1 MTTDSHSPIA
11 AQVARSSGP
20 VLSLLYAATFWG
32 MLWIPLRHLEA
43 AGIEGTWQVLVSYL
57 GAVAVM
63 LPLLAFG
70 DSPLRVRPSP
80 AWLLTL
86 ALAAGWANVAF
97 VLAVIEGEVVRVLLL
112 FYLSPVWASL
122 LGWLLLGERLDR
134 ITWWTVPAGL
144 LGALIMLWKPGVGL
158 QWPPTRADWLA
169 FSAGL
174 TFALSNVATRGLGAA
189 SLRLKTLTAWVGVVA
204 IAALLVAADDI
215 PVPQASG
222 LAWSGTVLLGML
234 GFFTCTLA
242 TIYGVTHMPVQR
254 SAVIMLF
261 EIFAGAVSAWLIA
274 GEAMGP
280 QEWLGGT
287 LILGAG
293 LAAATYRRRG

>member
-11 AQVARSSGP
+11 APAGRAAWP
-20 VLSLLYAATFWG
+20 VFSLLYAATFWG
-32 MLWIPLRHLEA
+32 MLWFPLRLLES
-43 AGIEGTWQVLVSYL
+43 AGISGTWQTLVSYL
-57 GAVAVM
+57 AAMVVM
-63 LPLLAFG
+63 LPLMWLG
-70 DSPLRVRPSP
+70 QSPWRVRPAP
-80 AWLLTL
+80 GWLLLL

-122 LGWLLLGERLDR
+122 LAWGLLGERLDR
-134 ITWWTVPAGL
+134 ITWWTVPVGL
-144 LGALIMLWKPGVGL
+144 VGAIAMLWEPGIGL
-158 QWPPTRADWLA
+158 EWPPTRADWLA

-174 TFALSNVATRGLGAA
+174 AFALSNVATRRLGAV
-189 SLRLKTLTAWVGVVA
+189 SVRLKTMAAWVGVVV
-204 IAALLVAADDI
+204 IAVLLVKGGDI
-215 PVPQASG
+215 PVPQATP
-222 LAWSGTVLLGML
+222 LAWGGAVLLGVL

-261 EIFAGAVSAWLIA
+261 EIFAGALSAWLLA
-274 GEAMGP
+274 GETMTAR
-280 QEWLGGT
+280 EWLGGA

-293 LAAATYRRRG
+293 LVAATRR